1 LDLKYIAEKTR
12 NVFNNLVEEKFLKDY
27 TLVDGTA
34 LSLQLKHRLSE
45 DLYFI
50 YDGILLETQLIL
62 EFIDKIFKDNY
73 TLIKQDNDHQL
84 DFLVDDI
91 KVTFF
96 TNKSVMI
103 SFNVKDHSTKFKQIN
118 IATPEIIAVMIINAM
133 PQGYTIRDYYDL
145 YFIAKN
151 IIPLKIIYQRF
162 KSFLSNVSDITYSE
176 SIIYVDDIKEEAIS
190 VHLSPAEKI
199 SKYEIADY
207 FVTEIKN
214 LYNIKN

>member
-1 LDLKYIAEKTR
+1 MDLKYIAEKTR

-62 EFIDKIFKDNY
+62 EFVDKIFKDNY

-91 KVTFF
+91 RVTFF

-103 SFNVKDHSTKFKQIN
+103 SFNVKDNSTKFKQIN

-145 YFIAKN
+145 YFIAK
-151 IIPLKIIYQRF
+151 I
-162 KSFLSNVSDITYSE
+162 
-176 SIIYVDDIKEEAIS
+176 
-190 VHLSPAEKI
+190 
-199 SKYEIADY
+199 
-207 FVTEIKN
+207 
-214 LYNIKN
+214 

>member
-1 LDLKYIAEKTR
+1 MDLKYIAEKTR